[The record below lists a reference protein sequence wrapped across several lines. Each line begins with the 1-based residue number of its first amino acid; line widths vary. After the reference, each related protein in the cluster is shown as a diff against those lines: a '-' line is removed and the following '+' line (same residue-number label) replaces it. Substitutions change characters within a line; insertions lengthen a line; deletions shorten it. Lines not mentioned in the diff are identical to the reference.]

1 MNPATLI
8 GLLRW
13 FDRMSVAMDLEPDIA
28 GMSDADRLIL
38 DAQIVRA
45 QAWLGQIASIKAGA
59 SRAQGIAS

>member
-1 MNPATLI
+1 
-8 GLLRW
+8 
-13 FDRMSVAMDLEPDIA
+13 MSVAIDLKSDIA